1 MTEILDLPYRKHAT
15 SLSVMETNGDAIRP
29 TAQQARA
36 ALADIEQ
43 VRASATALSATPW
56 PRWFATTLTLYI
68 AAVPPVYGGTLASP
82 RWLLPNLAWGVIMLV
97 MTAAYLV
104 LFGIAG
110 VNWRKKTGVALRL
123 DVLPK
128 RATVPLAIGLPALLV
143 GSGFAFRASREPL
156 WLFAASAVG
165 AAVSIAFHLV
175 FVRMHR
181 KAS

>member
-1 MTEILDLPYRKHAT
+1 
-15 SLSVMETNGDAIRP
+15 METNEDAIRP

-36 ALADIEQ
+36 ALADTEQ
-43 VRASATALSATPW
+43 VRASAAALSATPW
-56 PRWFATTLTLYI
+56 PRWFAITLTLYI
-68 AAVPPVYGGTLASP
+68 AAIPPVYGGTLASS

-104 LFGIAG
+104 LFGVAG
-110 VNWRKKTGVALRL
+110 VNWRKKTGVALRF

-128 RATVPLAIGLPALLV
+128 RATVPLGIGLPVLLV
-143 GSGFAFRASREPL
+143 GSAFAFRASQDPL
-156 WLFAASAVG
+156 WLFAASAIG
-165 AAVSIAFHLV
+165 AAVSIAFHLA